1 MIQIIL
7 KRWSL
12 FSVSIDKGY
21 SKCTI
26 DGLTDAVTILA
37 YYLLSFGRG
46 DEDHVLGPD
55 LEFGN

>member
-1 MIQIIL
+1 
-7 KRWSL
+7 
-12 FSVSIDKGY
+12 VSIDKGY